1 MSRWIFSLQFRLI
14 LGFAL
19 VLALAL
25 IGVSLYVGFAADRE
39 VERFWQDLEAAKT
52 ARIEQAL
59 SRHFSEQR

>member
-52 ARIEQAL
+52 ARIE
-59 SRHFSEQR
+59 